1 MVSLDRDL
9 STQVA
14 RMVGD
19 SDELDKVATRVQ
31 AIAKVSAARHSKS
44 GDFEA
49 SIRREK
55 VPGKNGVTDREVF
68 SEDPAA
74 SDIEMGHL
82 APDHTWVSGLH
93 ILRNAGLRV
102 SGKG

>member
-19 SDELDKVATRVQ
+19 SDELDKVARKIEAV
-31 AIAKVSAARHSKS
+31 AKTEAAKHSKT

-49 SIRREK
+49 SIRMEK

-68 SEDPAA
+68 SDDPAA

-82 APDHTWVSGLH
+82 TPDHTWVSGLH